1 MQQSIKLP
9 IDVEDR
15 EKELLAL
22 ARLVSYARDSAKT
35 LNVEGVQY
43 CLELALASLLQE
55 VEYISDKNVLPTVD
69 LMALGSLGR
78 C

>member
-9 IDVEDR
+9 IDVEDK

-22 ARLVSYARDSAKT
+22 ARLVSYARDSAKS

-55 VEYISDKNVLPTVD
+55 VEYITDKSVLPTVD